1 MCHLPRVQ
9 IGRASL
15 ALAFAFAIVCT
26 SGEVAAGR
34 HGSLDPTFGAG
45 GIVISPIPRGASS
58 AGIAFAP
65 DGGFLLAIGDMAD
78 DLVVR
83 RYTRAGHL
91 DRSYGRDGASAV
103 VHGLGGQVAIA
114 FQADGKVIVAAPT
127 IDGQHIFVAR
137 YGADGALDAGFGQ
150 LGVATFTSSGS
161 VRVTDAAQFG
171 DGTVVVVDSALT
183 IYRLTADGTLRDTV
197 TGGAGTGVS
206 ALISNVAFGPGDRTF
221 IAGLDGGPGVYLAR
235 LSPDLSLDATFGGG
249 LVTVSLTTPAPF
261 VTLFPRAD
269 GGAFVGYLDLDGRP
283 YLVSVGPNGDAGPP
297 VALEVWPLGLALQSD
312 GSVVVVGSFQQSFV
326 AWPGGVRGGPR
337 HVLAVMRLDA
347 SLRRDDS
354 FGKGGVVR
362 VPGSQMSFL
371 GVATTSDA
379 RIVVAA
385 QRPTPPLKCGPSCVR
400 ALRKRRH
407 ALVLVRFRQ

>member
-1 MCHLPRVQ
+1 
-9 IGRASL
+9 
-15 ALAFAFAIVCT
+15 
-26 SGEVAAGR
+26 
-34 HGSLDPTFGAG
+34 
-45 GIVISPIPRGASS
+45 
-58 AGIAFAP
+58 
-65 DGGFLLAIGDMAD
+65 MAD

-161 VRVTDAAQFG
+161 VHVTDAAVFG
-171 DGTVVVVDSALT
+171 DGTVVVADSALT
-183 IYRLTADGTLRDTV
+183 IYRLMADGTLRDTV

-221 IAGLDGGPGVYLAR
+221 IAGLDFPGIVVAR
-235 LSPDLSLDATFGGG
+235 LAPDLSLDTTFGGG
-249 LVTVSLTTPAPF
+249 LVGVPLTPPSGAPF
-261 VTLFPRAD
+261 LTLFPRAD
-269 GGAFVGYLDLDGRP
+269 GGVFVGHLDLDGRP
-283 YLVSVGPNGDAGPP
+283 DIVSVGPNGDGGPAVP
-297 VALEVWPLGLALQSD
+297 LEVWPLGLGLQSD
-312 GSVVVVGSFQQSFV
+312 GSVVVAGSFQQSFV
-326 AWPGGVRGGPR
+326 ALAGGVRGGPR
-337 HVLAVMRLDA
+337 HVLAVERLDA

-400 ALRKRRH
+400 ALRTRRH